1 MPAYPWLFE
10 KDTDIKSIHGRI
22 KAQQKIGVPWLAMS
36 RDEVEGMALAQAR
49 EIAES
54 LKTTVTLPGKPEL
67 GGDALVME
75 LEKKQVIALIAYVQK
90 LGAYRE
96 VGDGKGRKPIPLDP
110 DTQRRAAMPMPAPKT
125 SSNP

>member
-1 MPAYPWLFE
+1 M
-10 KDTDIKSIHGRI
+10 R
-22 KAQQKIGVPWLAMS
+22 
-36 RDEVEGMALAQAR
+36 RDEVEGKALAQAR

-54 LKTTVTLPGKPEL
+54 LKTTVTLPGKPDL
-67 GGDALVME
+67 GGEALVME

-96 VGDGKGRKPIPLDP
+96 VGDGTRKPILLDP

-125 SSNP
+125 SSN